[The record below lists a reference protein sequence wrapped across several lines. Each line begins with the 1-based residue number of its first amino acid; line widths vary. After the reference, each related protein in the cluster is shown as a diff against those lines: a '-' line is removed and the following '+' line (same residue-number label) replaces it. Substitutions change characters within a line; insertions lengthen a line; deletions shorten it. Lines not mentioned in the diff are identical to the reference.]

1 MKGTK
6 ACVQVLLAFVKFR
19 TFDPIVFRVNYSKL
33 IHVLILQILMSAPVV
48 VVVRC
53 VLIPLVVLSVRAILV
68 TNLTPMEQRVMV
80 NKNLQLELY
89 LLFAFILLFTAQSLL
104 MAASPQCQ
112 QSLNSIS
119 TAKVTSQL
127 LCSQSTGPLF
137 SVFVTCFE
145 WVACLR
151 VRRVFSKNYE
161 QILRNQEQI
170 AFT

>member
-6 ACVQVLLAFVKFR
+6 ACVHVHRVFLKFHI
-19 TFDPIVFRVNYSKL
+19 FDPIISRVNYSKL

-53 VLIPLVVLSVRAILV
+53 VLILLVVLRVRAILV
-68 TNLTPMEQRVMV
+68 TNLTSMEQRVMV
-80 NKNLQLELY
+80 NKNLQLELF
-89 LLFAFILLFTAQSLL
+89 LLFAFILLFTVQSLL
-104 MAASPQCQ
+104 MVTSPQCQ
-112 QSLNSIS
+112 QPLNSIP

-161 QILRNQEQI
+161 QILRKQEQI